1 MDIGAGFSSFFPV
14 STTTNHNTMN
24 KEIKTVSITLEKAT
38 KSVEIFRYSPQHSWL
53 CMTPVV
59 VTFPTGNKIHQVGMT
74 QARESNGEWRLTASG
89 FRNANT
95 SRVWAWADQVEANS
109 KW

>member
-1 MDIGAGFSSFFPV
+1 MS
-14 STTTNHNTMN
+14 TNHDTMN
-24 KEIKTVSITLEKAT
+24 KETKTVSIALENVT
-38 KSVEIFRYSPQHSWL
+38 KEVEIFRFSAQHQWL

-74 QARESNGEWRLTASG
+74 QARERNGKWHLTASG

-95 SRVWAWADQVEANS
+95 SRVRAWADQKQATS